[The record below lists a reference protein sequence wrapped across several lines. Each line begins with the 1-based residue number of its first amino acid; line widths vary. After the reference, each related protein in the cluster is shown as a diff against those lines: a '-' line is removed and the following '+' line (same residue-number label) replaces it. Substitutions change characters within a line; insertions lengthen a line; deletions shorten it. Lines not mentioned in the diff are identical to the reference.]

1 MTLHK
6 HTEAAPGFTLV
17 EIMIV
22 VAIIGLLVSM
32 AIPNFIKM
40 RTDAQ
45 RKACI
50 ANLRIIDHAK
60 QTWAL
65 ENRKGN
71 GDVVTPADI
80 IGPTMYVKEMPK
92 CPAGGAGA
100 DYDLTN
106 VGIPPTC
113 NIPGHLLP

>member
-1 MTLHK
+1 MTLQK

-22 VAIIGLLVSM
+22 VAIIGLLVSV

-40 RTDAQ
+40 RASAQ
-45 RKACI
+45 SKTCI
-50 ANLRIIDHAK
+50 SNLRVMDHAK

-71 GDVVTPADI
+71 GVTVNQVDI
-80 IGPTMYVKEMPK
+80 VGPTLYLKEMPK
-92 CPAGGAGA
+92 CPAGGI
-100 DYDLTN
+100 YDLTII
-106 VGIPPTC
+106 GLPPTC
-113 NIPGHLLP
+113 PITGHLL